1 MKFKILFFIM
11 PIIFLISCHH
21 SESVDPNE
29 IQFGPWDYKIIPDM
43 AKGAGVNA
51 CVMFQLEFSDVD
63 NVSFENLYVNGGGK
77 WFPITCLLT
86 RNT

>member
-51 CVMFQLEFSDVD
+51 F
-63 NVSFENLYVNGGGK
+63 
-77 WFPITCLLT
+77 
-86 RNT
+86 